1 MKNFNYIDPHAGSH
15 PQKWMYRTA
24 KVLEIGKNPKTI
36 IIQFTANLENLGP
49 LDQYDILDVCRMD
62 LVL

>member
-1 MKNFNYIDPHAGSH
+1 MENILFNDPHAGSH

-24 KVLEIGKNPKTI
+24 KVLEIGKNPKMI
-36 IIQFTANLENLGP
+36 IIQFTANLANLGP
-49 LDQYDILDVCRMD
+49 LEYDIICDVCRMD